1 MSDTKKFITIT
12 SEEAIQRFGSHY
24 LVGVGEHEEDFNLSI
39 EQKLGSKSNFER
51 EVDTLEEALELH
63 GEILKQHCKNAIGRY
78 KKSSKSIKG
87 EVLYFLHKQ
96 NWLKKSRQSQIDEYL
111 KIVEEA
117 RKLLSTGKKPIL
129 KTIAI
134 NFSIPE
140 IYPQVGQVFYV
151 VENELTKDF
160 FKINKYTVE
169 ENSLNISS
177 SNSDT
182 ETISINSVCKKE
194 NSDKTQYIQNGS
206 TLNFNGEFYILGYDS
221 KAFLK
226 LEDAQKYSEQQ
237 LLEVIEQAKSTI
249 ENNKNLA

>member
-1 MSDTKKFITIT
+1 MSNTQKVITIT
-12 SEEAIQRFGSHY
+12 SEKAVELFGTHY
-24 LVGVGEHEEDFNLSI
+24 FVNNGIHEEDFNLSI
-39 EQKLGSKSNFER
+39 EQKIGPKSNFER
-51 EVDTLEEALELH
+51 DVNTLEEAIELH
-63 GEILKQHCKNAIGRY
+63 DEILKQHCKNAISRY

-117 RKLLSTGKKPIL
+117 RKLLSTGKKPVF
-129 KTIAI
+129 KPIAAKFI
-134 NFSIPE
+134 IPE
-140 IYPQVGQVFYV
+140 FTPKVGQVFYV

-160 FKINKYTVE
+160 FKIDKYTVE

-177 SNSDT
+177 NNSET

-206 TLNFNGEFYILGYDS
+206 ILNFNGEFYKLGYDS

-226 LEDAQKYSEQQ
+226 FEDAQKYSEQR